1 MYMLVMN
8 FDANEAIFIP
18 TNNILFRERSY
29 YPENLQR
36 QSVAIVYP
44 LLTTHGI
51 EHAYSELLPD
61 REFCFVK

>member
-1 MYMLVMN
+1 MN

-44 LLTTHGI
+44 LLPMVLNMPILNFFPI
-51 EHAYSELLPD
+51 ENSVL
-61 REFCFVK
+61 